1 MLEMKKRLTFYLVVA
16 ALVVVDSILLRSPS
30 LLGKIGLIIYKYHY
44 LRTFPK
50 TLLTVSIVVLI
61 VSGIAELIR
70 LLVKLEM
77 LKRMTGVIILSF
89 LLLATIAI
97 LIKTAIDFSAW
108 TYSHTGMRF
117 RYGAYLLP
125 CIMMT
130 VFAYNLFTLKERHE
144 VFPESPIMEE
154 DNEVQ

>member
-1 MLEMKKRLTFYLVVA
+1 MKKRLAFYLLIA

-50 TLLTVSIVVLI
+50 TLLTVSTVVL
-61 VSGIAELIR
+61 VVCGIAELIR
-70 LLVKLEM
+70 LLVKLET
-77 LKRMTGVIILSF
+77 LKRVTGVILLS
-89 LLLATIAI
+89 LLLLVTVAI
-97 LIKTAIDFSAW
+97 LVKTAIDFSAW

-125 CIMMT
+125 GIVM
-130 VFAYNLFTLKERHE
+130 AILGYHLFTLPRAHTP
-144 VFPESPIMEE
+144 FPESMSMKDETPSHTS
-154 DNEVQ
+154 

>member
-1 MLEMKKRLTFYLVVA
+1 MKKRLTFYLVIA
-16 ALVVVDSILLRSPS
+16 ALVVIDSILLRSPS

-61 VSGIAELIR
+61 VSGVTELIR

-77 LKRMTGVIILSF
+77 LKKMTGAILLSL
-89 LLLATIAI
+89 LLLAMIAI
-97 LIKTAIDFSAW
+97 LVKTAIDFSAW

-125 CIMMT
+125 CILM
-130 VFAYNLFTLKERHE
+130 VILGYNLFTLPQAHTP
-144 VFPESPIMEE
+144 FPESPVMKDETPSHTS
-154 DNEVQ
+154 

>member
-1 MLEMKKRLTFYLVVA
+1 MKKRLAFYLSIAV
-16 ALVVVDSILLRSPS
+16 LVVVDSILLRSPS
-30 LLGKIGLIIYKYHY
+30 LLGKIGLIIYQYHY

-50 TLLTVSIVVLI
+50 TLLTVSIVALI

-70 LLVKLEM
+70 LLVKLEA
-77 LKRMTGVIILSF
+77 LKRMTGIVLLSL

-97 LIKTAIDFSAW
+97 LAKTAIDFSAW

-125 CIMMT
+125 CMMM
-130 VFAYNLFTLKERHE
+130 AILGYHLFTLPRAQTP
-144 VFPESPIMEE
+144 FPESPSMK
-154 DNEVQ
+154 NETPSHTS